1 MPLDLT
7 IDTNCGY
14 CSIIEVPHKQIYG
27 NFYTRSRTIKARPN
41 MVLDFTT
48 TVSVQKLCL
57 LIPPNPPHPKKKF
70 LLNKS
75 CFPCAN
81 LLKFIKQFFELHNIG
96 QVQFRILLHFHVQYP
111 EIIKWPILDFHALT
125 LVSHCQMFDSVFLP
139 QYTGQV

>member
-1 MPLDLT
+1 MSSLMFNIWFPLNKLSSPLTNHLKFIQKIRDKAGQVLFRLYHFFCSGVIPLDLT

-27 NFYTRSRTIKARPN
+27 NFYTRSRTIKARPSL
-41 MVLDFTT
+41 VLDFTT

-81 LLKFIKQFFELHNIG
+81 LLKFIKKKKI
-96 QVQFRILLHFHVQYP
+96 
-111 EIIKWPILDFHALT
+111 
-125 LVSHCQMFDSVFLP
+125 
-139 QYTGQV
+139 